1 MEATEPRDKWGYKV
15 EFLLSCL
22 SLSLGLGNIW
32 RFPYLTYQNGGAAFL
47 VPYVILLL
55 VLGRPM
61 YFLELILGQF
71 CSSSTIKSFACV
83 PLAQCVPIVM
93 MYTVFLTS
101 IYYSVISSYALAYL
115 YYSLWKV
122 QPWTTCNP
130 EWTNEYCFVQ
140 GSVFKSCKEAN
151 ESLLILFGRVN
162 STESNAVPIKNG
174 SVVVMVPRDEFE
186 SRYQGCKNANE
197 TSMEQFF
204 YKRFLGLSSGIAE
217 LGGVQGDVFVALL
230 VTWFIVFIAVRRGI
244 RSSGKVAF
252 LTVLLPVL
260 MMAALLIR
268 GTTLT
273 GISFGIAYYLL
284 PKWPRLLEYEV
295 WQKAAEQ
302 VLISLGLA
310 QGMVITMGSYN
321 EFSNNPHVDAYVITV
336 VNVIFSL
343 LGGLVVFMFL
353 GSMSF
358 KMRVSMLDV
367 LKIGDIK
374 ADGLYTTGLGLVL
387 MAFPQAVS
395 TVSNST
401 LWAATFFAMIFC
413 LTVGSQMV
421 FLETLLSP
429 LKDGYEYLSQR
440 RTTLAAIACCVGFLL
455 GIPLTMQGGFYML
468 TAIDTEVTGNLIRW
482 IALFEIGYMAIG
494 YGIKK
499 LSTDVE
505 FMLGSPPGFSV
516 ELCWKFLCPMLLLII
531 CISSLCEGG
540 PLALGEYVYPDWVH
554 VIGAAL
560 VAVPVCFMLIGG
572 VVHFVK
578 CQGSW
583 SEATQPLPDWGPK
596 DSEILT
602 RYQLLALD
610 RAVLPSDKAPV
621 AHGPSKKILP
631 VLEPSMSAESD
642 KEPPPAPAAVLAA
655 QPLQDAQP
663 LLSPAQA
670 GGAVK
675 E

>member
-1 MEATEPRDKWGYKV
+1 MEATEPRDKWGYKI

-284 PKWPRLLEYEV
+284 PKWHRLLEYEV

-367 LKIGDIK
+367 LKIG
-374 ADGLYTTGLGLVL
+374 ALS
-387 MAFPQAVS
+387 AV
-395 TVSNST
+395 
-401 LWAATFFAMIFC
+401 
-413 LTVGSQMV
+413 
-421 FLETLLSP
+421 
-429 LKDGYEYLSQR
+429 R
-440 RTTLAAIACCVGFLL
+440 H
-455 GIPLTMQGGFYML
+455 
-468 TAIDTEVTGNLIRW
+468 
-482 IALFEIGYMAIG
+482 
-494 YGIKK
+494 
-499 LSTDVE
+499 
-505 FMLGSPPGFSV
+505 
-516 ELCWKFLCPMLLLII
+516 
-531 CISSLCEGG
+531 SSLISAPTRRITFST
-540 PLALGEYVYPDWVH
+540 PLAL
-554 VIGAAL
+554 
-560 VAVPVCFMLIGG
+560 
-572 VVHFVK
+572 
-578 CQGSW
+578 
-583 SEATQPLPDWGPK
+583 
-596 DSEILT
+596 
-602 RYQLLALD
+602 
-610 RAVLPSDKAPV
+610 
-621 AHGPSKKILP
+621 
-631 VLEPSMSAESD
+631 
-642 KEPPPAPAAVLAA
+642 
-655 QPLQDAQP
+655 
-663 LLSPAQA
+663 
-670 GGAVK
+670 
-675 E
+675 